1 MRKPKAKFL
10 CCFNKSLFL
19 KLFTTNNKVP
29 IDVQISFN
37 NWPIKKSSV
46 DMTEI
51 INSGSAA
58 NVRNIRQQKTIMK
71 MIINRTLS
79 QS

>member
-19 KLFTTNNKVP
+19 KLFTTNNEVS
-29 IDVQISFN
+29 IDVQISSN
-37 NWPIKKSSV
+37 NWPIKKSNV
-46 DMTEI
+46 DITEI
-51 INSGSAA
+51 MNSGAA
-58 NVRNIRQQKTIMK
+58 NVRNIRRQKTIMK
-71 MIINRTLS
+71 MIINRTPS